1 MITMKP
7 HICWEKDYPNSL
19 NVVIGK
25 VLWSS
30 RGDWGTVAALGVI
43 GFLLFLSVSMTV
55 ASDLGYV
62 ADAFT

>member
-30 RGDWGTVAALGVI
+30 RGDWGTVAAIKGDR
-43 GFLLFLSVSMTV
+43 GSN
-55 ASDLGYV
+55 YRKP
-62 ADAFT
+62 